1 MTITMIKSEDSEKS
15 IKISNLLF
23 IFFKTELVIYMVLI
37 NFKDGVVIELHEDM
51 SFDVVEL
58 SRTDVEFNYFASVS
72 GKEVELF
79 NAVDNRLGGVL
90 SA

>member
-1 MTITMIKSEDSEKS
+1 
-15 IKISNLLF
+15 
-23 IFFKTELVIYMVLI
+23 MVLI
-37 NFKDGVVIELHEDM
+37 SFKDGVVIELHEDM